1 MTNLPLLEVM
11 GGLGVPVILST
22 GMADMAE
29 IGDAV
34 ATLRRAGVSDLTLL
48 QCVSNYPAD
57 PADMNL
63 LVMQTYARTFGTTVG
78 LSDHTLGIGVA
89 IAAVGA
95 GARCIEK
102 HFTLDR
108 NLPGPDHQASLEPVD
123 LRALIAGIRQAEVAL
138 GDGVKRVIPSE
149 VPVQAV
155 ARKSVVVARDLPVG
169 AVLGPDDL
177 VILRPGTGLSPAHL
191 GRVLG
196 RRTARAI
203 AAETPLTEGML
214 EPIR

>member
-1 MTNLPLLEVM
+1 
-11 GGLGVPVILST
+11 
-22 GMADMAE
+22 MADMAE
-29 IGDAV
+29 IAEAV
-34 ATLRRAGVSDLTLL
+34 ATLRRTGVPELTVL

-57 PADMNL
+57 PAHMNL
-63 LVMQTYARTFGTTVG
+63 RVMETYARTFGVTVG

-89 IAAVGA
+89 IAAVGL

-108 NLPGPDHQASLEPVD
+108 TLPGPDHQASLEPAD
-123 LRALIAGIRQAEVAL
+123 LRTLTASIRQAEVAL
-138 GDGVKRVIPSE
+138 GDGIKRVVASE

-155 ARKSVVVARDLPVG
+155 ARKSVVVARNLPAG

-203 AAETPLTEGML
+203 AAQTPLTEEML
-214 EPIR
+214 EPAP